1 MRLLPTGTL
10 TPEIREQLARQHVE
24 YHFAGAGEYL
34 DVPLNSP
41 CATMEEGRLLK
52 ALHYGLVLPNGTLQ
66 PGYLSVAFMT
76 PKLRDGTDI
85 LPYVEQK
92 LTRGENKTGITIEL
106 KEAARIATEQAAW
119 SAPQIA
125 RTLDVALHTVDTWPY
140 WTLGASAS
148 ASPAKAGDASEPLTA
163 RQEARVREIVK
174 EIIGK

>member
-10 TPEIREQLARQHVE
+10 TPGIREQLARQHVE
-24 YHFAGAGEYL
+24 FHFAGAGEYL
-34 DVPLNSP
+34 DVPLNSL

-92 LTRGENKTGITIEL
+92 LTRGENKSGIKIEL
-106 KEAARIATEQAAW
+106 KEAARIAIEQAPW
-119 SAPQIA
+119 SATQIA
-125 RTLDVALHTVDTWPY
+125 KALYDATNVVDTWPY

-148 ASPAKAGDASEPLTA
+148 ASPVKASDASEPLTA

-174 EIIGK
+174 EIMGK